1 VAWSPRWTSW
11 SRRNQAW
18 RFYRVTRL
26 LFTTLWVLVRE
37 RSRVL
42 RAHARGHYGV
52 QPDLEALHKV
62 IVDFRE
68 TAVALGGLMIKLGQF
83 LSTRADLLPQE
94 ALEELALLQDTVPP
108 EPFSAIRQVLE
119 EELGAPIDSVFS
131 YIDPVPAGSAS
142 LGQVH
147 RARLRTGLDV
157 AIKVQRPGVDRL
169 VHLDLNTLE
178 FALGIVRV
186 INHTAERAL
195 DSRRLLR
202 EFSRIVYEELDYRQ
216 EGHNAEKFAHHF
228 GDTDDV
234 RVPSIIWEHSTK
246 RVLVL
251 GWVDGIKIGD
261 TAALDRAGIN
271 RRAVAERLLHVYLTQ
286 LLQHGF
292 YHADPHPGNIFVRP
306 RPEGFEL
313 VFVDFGMTG
322 TIGPS
327 DRRLLT
333 TGLLAIVQQD
343 AAMLVSALDALGFL
357 GPGSQKPAL
366 EQSLA
371 ALMGRYASLT
381 MEEVRSMDTGEM
393 MEDID
398 ALLYGQQFRLPY
410 QFAFVGRAVGTLS
423 GLFAQL
429 APEFNFME
437 AALPYTRQYV
447 VRGGVSGVLQL
458 IGVQSVNELGRLVLR
473 EGLTMARTATSL
485 PRLAERVLERVESGE
500 LRLVIDSH
508 NGTGSSHSRTIADR
522 TINRP
527 VPAWVPLGM
536 VGAAAAVAVTVWRRT
551 NNHQDFAPLIRR
563 KR

>member
-1 VAWSPRWTSW
+1 MAWSPRWTNW

-26 LFTTLWVLVRE
+26 LFTTLWVLARE

-42 RAHARGHYGV
+42 RAHARGQYGI

-108 EPFSAIRQVLE
+108 EPFMAIKRVIE
-119 EELGAPIDSVFS
+119 EELGAPTETVFS

-147 RARLRTGLDV
+147 RGRLRSGLDV
-157 AIKVQRPGVDRL
+157 AIKVQRPDVDRL
-169 VHLDLNTLE
+169 VHLDLQTLE
-178 FALGIVRV
+178 FALTIVRIV
-186 INHTAERAL
+186 NPVAERAL

-202 EFSRIVYEELDYRQ
+202 EFSRIVYEELDYRR
-216 EGHNAEKFAHHF
+216 EGHNAERFAHF
-228 GDTDDV
+228 FEDVEDV
-234 RVPSIIWEHSTK
+234 RVPGIIWEHSSK
-246 RVLVL
+246 RLLVL

-261 TAALDRAGIN
+261 TAALDAAHIN
-271 RRAVAERLLHVYLTQ
+271 RRAVAERLLHIYLMQ

-306 RPEGFEL
+306 RPDGFQL

-322 TIGPS
+322 SITPT
-327 DRRLLT
+327 DRRLLSS
-333 TGLLAIVQQD
+333 GLLAIIQQD
-343 AAMLVSALDALGFL
+343 AGMLVGALDALGFL
-357 GPGSQKPAL
+357 GPGSQRDAL
-366 EQSLA
+366 EQALSG
-371 ALMGRYASLT
+371 LMGRYAALT

-410 QFAFVGRAVGTLS
+410 QFAFVGRAIGTLS

-429 APEFNFME
+429 APEFNFIE
-437 AALPYTRQYV
+437 AALPYTRQFIM
-447 VRGGVSGVLQL
+447 RGGVGAVLQL
-458 IGVQSVNELGRLVLR
+458 MGVESVNELGRMVLR
-473 EGLTMARTATSL
+473 EGLTIARTASSL
-485 PRLAERVLERVESGE
+485 PRLAERVLQRVESGE
-500 LRLVIDSH
+500 LRLVIDSS
-508 NGTGSSHSRTIADR
+508 NGASSVQHHAARTIASR

-536 VGAAAAVAVTVWRRT
+536 VGAAAAVAVTMWRRT
-551 NNHQDFAPLIRR
+551 NNHR
-563 KR
+563 